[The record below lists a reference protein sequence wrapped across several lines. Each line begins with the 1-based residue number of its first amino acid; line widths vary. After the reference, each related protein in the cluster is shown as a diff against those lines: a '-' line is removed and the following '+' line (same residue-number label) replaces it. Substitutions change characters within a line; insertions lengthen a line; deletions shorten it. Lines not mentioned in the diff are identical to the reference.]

1 MRIRGTAA
9 ALATATL
16 LVACGGSGT
25 SPDDEPAGQSEPDQA
40 DDTAPDAERDGGESS
55 AGDDEALQE
64 ATEQAVADAADATGV
79 APDDITVVAAERV
92 TWSDGALGCPEGDEM
107 YTQALVE
114 GYRIELEADG
124 QTRHYHGQ
132 DGDAPFHCADPQ
144 PPADP

>member
-1 MRIRGTAA
+1 MRIRGAAA

-16 LVACGGSGT
+16 LVACGGSGA
-25 SPDDEPAGQSEPDQA
+25 SPDDEPAGQSEPDQP
-40 DDTAPDAERDGGESS
+40 DDTPDAEGDDGEPS

-92 TWSDGALGCPEGDEM
+92 TWPDGALGCPEGDEM

-114 GYRIELEADG
+114 GYRIELDADG

-144 PPADP
+144 PPAAP